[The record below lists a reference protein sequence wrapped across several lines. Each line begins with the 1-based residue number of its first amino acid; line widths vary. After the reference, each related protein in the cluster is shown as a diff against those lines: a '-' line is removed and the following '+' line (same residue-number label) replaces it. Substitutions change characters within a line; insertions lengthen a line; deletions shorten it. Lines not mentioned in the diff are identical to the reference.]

1 MKIQR
6 MSVIRIHTL
15 LACFF
20 MPLAVLYFVSGALYS
35 LHIKGNVEKQVLTI
49 TLDQP
54 FAPDLA
60 QLTTSVE
67 NALLQRELSLP
78 TGSPS
83 ITEKKN
89 SHVFRWGDLKRAVEV
104 KPTDNPLEAE
114 LVYRERSLLTQLMR
128 IHKAEAGLLTK
139 IFSLS
144 MVLSLI
150 LILATG
156 VFLAVSMPRLRKM
169 ALYALGAGFL
179 MVLSI
184 FA

>member
-15 LACFF
+15 LACLF

-35 LHIKGNVEKQVLTI
+35 LHIKGSVEKQVLTI
-49 TLDQP
+49 TLDRP

-60 QLTTSVE
+60 QLSTSVE
-67 NALLQRELSLP
+67 AALQQRDLALP

-89 SHVFRWGDLKRAVEV
+89 SYVLRWGDLKRAVEV
-104 KPTDNPLEAE
+104 KPTANPLEAE
-114 LVYRERSLLTQLMR
+114 LSYRERSVLTQLMR
-128 IHKAEAGLLTK
+128 IHKAEAGLLMK

-144 MVLSLI
+144 MVFSLI
-150 LILATG
+150 LILGSG
-156 VFLAVSMPRLRKM
+156 VFLAVSMPKLRNM
-169 ALYALGAGFL
+169 ALYALGAG
-179 MVLSI
+179 VLLVSSI
-184 FA
+184 FV